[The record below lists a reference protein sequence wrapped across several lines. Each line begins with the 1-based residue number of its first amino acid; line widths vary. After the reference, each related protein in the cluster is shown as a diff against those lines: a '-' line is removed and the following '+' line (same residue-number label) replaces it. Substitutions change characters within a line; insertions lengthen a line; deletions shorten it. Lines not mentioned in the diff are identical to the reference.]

1 MVSTP
6 AGHAGG
12 RDKPHSGEA
21 AGPPTPKISI
31 GMRGPGPAIAG
42 GLVVAAAL
50 AAASPLPGTWMASAE
65 TPPRLPTPG
74 PLGWLWDAATLWLP
88 IGERGTRAGFAALLL
103 ALAVAASA
111 GWLAFHLYRGTGR
124 RAAGFATVVVCA
136 ALLLPWLRDADA
148 AQVPAVLGFCF
159 AGVLALGLVVGARV
173 HGDSSR
179 GRVIAACG
187 MAMLAAVLWPR
198 AGVGAAALVLAY
210 VGAVWTSGWRRVAAG
225 CGLGAIPIM
234 VFGAGLFRH
243 DLMDSSWTWRWSPE
257 LRCAPDLS
265 GVLEIAGAGLV
276 FPGLA
281 LVLLLVLPL
290 RWRGGGLLLGL
301 MGSGLVLADRAG
313 PLAPLPGLLVLL
325 GVGACGWV
333 WLAGSVGGR
342 WAARAA
348 VLVVLAIAGSRAV
361 LAPAPVAATRPEA
374 SLLALHQRG
383 LVAPGDVLL
392 AHEPWLE
399 LAFAAA
405 RRDEGVRP
413 DLELHAAMGPEPA
426 DLDRR
431 LAAWEREGRRVLSDS
446 FNHGG
451 RWRGRGLLDS
461 GPLFWAIEVPEDVER
476 EFTDL
481 RGFSPGPDTRL
492 RSDEAARWER
502 LHIERARHRR
512 SLGEAAQAMLALPFA
527 DDELAVLTQQL
538 RLAELSRLPASPGSE
553 LGPGSWSPAPAPAS
567 ARAEAGDLLFALG
580 GGADGAGQLERAAER
595 GAAEAL
601 AALVRWR
608 LRAGEEAA
616 ANATLR
622 VLATAPVLRP
632 QLLAVG
638 RWLLRRTRPQQVAEL
653 LAAVPPAPGHA
664 PEELG
669 LRLATLRGLAAP

>member
-1 MVSTP
+1 
-6 AGHAGG
+6 
-12 RDKPHSGEA
+12 
-21 AGPPTPKISI
+21 
-31 GMRGPGPAIAG
+31 MRGPGPAIAG

-50 AAASPLPGTWMASAE
+50 TAASPLPGTWMTSAE
-65 TPPRLPTPG
+65 APLRLPTPG

-88 IGERGTRAGFAALLL
+88 LGERGVRAGFAALLL
-103 ALAVAASA
+103 ALAVAAGA

-124 RAAGFATVVVCA
+124 QAAGFATVVVCA

-148 AQVPAVLGFCF
+148 AQVPALLGFCL
-159 AGVLALGLVVGARV
+159 AGTVALGLVVGARV
-173 HGDSSR
+173 HGDGAR

-187 MAMLAAVLWPR
+187 AAMLAAVLWPR
-198 AGVGAAALVLAY
+198 AGVGAAALLLGY
-210 VGAVWTSGWRRVAAG
+210 VGVVSAKGRRRAAAG
-225 CGLGAIPIM
+225 LGLAAIPLM

-243 DLMDSSWTWRWSPE
+243 DLMDSSWTWRWWSE
-257 LRCAPDLS
+257 LRCGPDLS

-276 FPGLA
+276 FPALA
-281 LVLLLVLPL
+281 LLVLLVVPL
-290 RWRGGGLLLGL
+290 RWRGGGLLLGVV
-301 MGSGLVLADRAG
+301 GSGLVVADRAG
-313 PLAPLPGLLVLL
+313 SLAPMPGLLILI
-325 GVGACGWV
+325 GVAACGWI
-333 WLAGSVGGR
+333 WLAGSVGGP
-342 WAARAA
+342 WAARAVALA
-348 VLVVLAIAGSRAV
+348 VLVVAGSRAV
-361 LAPAPVAATRPEA
+361 LAPGPVAATRPTA

-392 AHEPWLE
+392 AHDPWLE
-399 LAFAAA
+399 MVFAAA

-413 DLELHAAMGPEPA
+413 DLEVYAAIGLEPA
-426 DLDRR
+426 ELDRR
-431 LAAWEREGRRVLSDS
+431 LATWEREGRRVLSDS

-451 RWRGRGLLDS
+451 RWHGQGLLDS
-461 GPLFWAIEVPEDVER
+461 GPLFWAIEVPDDVER

-481 RGFSPGPDTRL
+481 RGLSPGPETRL
-492 RSDEAARWER
+492 RGDEAARWER

-512 SLGEAAQAMLALPFA
+512 SLGEAAQAMLALPLA
-527 DDELAVLTQQL
+527 DDELAILTQQL

-553 LGPGSWSPAPAPAS
+553 LGPTTWSRAPALAR

-580 GGADGAGQLERAAER
+580 GGADGAGQLEQAAER

-601 AALVRWR
+601 AALVRWQ
-608 LRAGEEAA
+608 LRGGEEAA

-638 RWLLRRTRPQQVAEL
+638 RWLLRRTRPRQVAEL
-653 LAAVPPAPGHA
+653 FASVPPAPGHA